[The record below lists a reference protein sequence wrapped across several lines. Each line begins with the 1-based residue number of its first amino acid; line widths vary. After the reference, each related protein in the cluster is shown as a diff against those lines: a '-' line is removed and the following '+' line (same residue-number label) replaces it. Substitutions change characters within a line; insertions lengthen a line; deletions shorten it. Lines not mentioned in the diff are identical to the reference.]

1 MAAANRSTAAC
12 PVRNCALSRRSA
24 HRERTESFVSYGTS
38 CGMRRQSSIPAESAK
53 QQPQSTSR
61 PRMPRCSSRT
71 APSRGTEKLVHG
83 IHQLDDCVAAQQLG
97 AVQQQRQAG
106 AYHGRVKPLNGVQ
119 TAQHGQDQ
127 RKQGQMRQSG
137 SGSSRN
143 TGGHQIQQCHQAGFT
158 AAVCQRAAGQHSS
171 KGGQH
176 GQSGDAAVQRGRT
189 SLPQQIQR
197 QRKPQGGI
205 AEQGRRSVRG
215 R

>member
-1 MAAANRSTAAC
+1 MLQQNST
-12 PVRNCALSRRSA
+12 
-24 HRERTESFVSYGTS
+24 
-38 CGMRRQSSIPAESAK
+38 
-53 QQPQSTSR
+53 QQ
-61 PRMPRCSSRT
+61 
-71 APSRGTEKLVHG
+71 GTEKLVHG

-106 AYHGRVKPLNGVQ
+106 AYHGLVKPLNGVQ
-119 TAQHGQDQ
+119 TAQHCQDQ

-171 KGGQH
+171 KGRQH

-205 AEQGRRSVRG
+205 AEQGDDLSEDDKDKSVHGNLLLFYLQTVGLYLHTKKAERSAREIQSLTGVHSCTSCSACASVKRSSPSAWVIC
-215 R
+215 

>member
-1 MAAANRSTAAC
+1 MLQQNSTQQ
-12 PVRNCALSRRSA
+12 
-24 HRERTESFVSYGTS
+24 G
-38 CGMRRQSSIPAESAK
+38 AEK
-53 QQPQSTSR
+53 F
-61 PRMPRCSSRT
+61 
-71 APSRGTEKLVHG
+71 VHG

-106 AYHGRVKPLNGVQ
+106 AYHGLVKPLNGVQ
-119 TAQHGQDQ
+119 TAQHCQDQ

-137 SGSSRN
+137 SGCSRN

-171 KGGQH
+171 KGGHH

-205 AEQGRRSVRG
+205 AEQGDDLSEDDKDKSVHGNLLLLVYRLLVCKCVQKRAERSARKIQSLTGVHSCTSCSACASVKRSSPSAWVIC
-215 R
+215 

>member
-1 MAAANRSTAAC
+1 MLQQNST
-12 PVRNCALSRRSA
+12 
-24 HRERTESFVSYGTS
+24 
-38 CGMRRQSSIPAESAK
+38 
-53 QQPQSTSR
+53 QQ
-61 PRMPRCSSRT
+61 
-71 APSRGTEKLVHG
+71 GTEKLVHG

-106 AYHGRVKPLNGVQ
+106 AYHGLVKPLNGVQ

-189 SLPQQIQR
+189 SLPQ
-197 QRKPQGGI
+197 
-205 AEQGRRSVRG
+205 
-215 R
+215 